1 MRQETALSL
10 YGMYL
15 AAAGKA
21 KRRQKMPCTRI
32 LKINHYFS
40 QVKGNHYHKAR
51 GWTNA
56 LLRKKTPQRTEVLHV
71 ENSSKAVLTAYK
83 ATVSVSVFTSYTTIK
98 QSLPSYE
105 QALETEDISLV
116 GVMMVDEYEP
126 SLQEEVP

>member
-1 MRQETALSL
+1 
-10 YGMYL
+10 
-15 AAAGKA
+15 
-21 KRRQKMPCTRI
+21 MPC
-32 LKINHYFS
+32 YE
-40 QVKGNHYHKAR
+40 
-51 GWTNA
+51 
-56 LLRKKTPQRTEVLHV
+56 KKTPQRTEVLHV